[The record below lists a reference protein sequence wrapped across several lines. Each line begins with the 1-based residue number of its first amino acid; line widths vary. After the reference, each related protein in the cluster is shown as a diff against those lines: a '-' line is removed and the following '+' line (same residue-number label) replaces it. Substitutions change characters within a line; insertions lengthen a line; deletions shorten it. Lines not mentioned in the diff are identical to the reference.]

1 MRAYNGGWDPGRW
14 GNPET
19 SAYAGKIESAR
30 EEIAVLDERAKA
42 SALAGAPDQKTPE
55 SMRAAAG
62 GDVGPQQVS
71 LNVGGRFELYDQ
83 QGRELA
89 QPIIQTFFG
98 APRPAGMFS

>member
-1 MRAYNGGWDPGRW
+1 VAAQSEVAPAEGR
-14 GNPET
+14 
-19 SAYAGKIESAR
+19 
-30 EEIAVLDERAKA
+30 VLDERAKA
-42 SALAGAPDQKTPE
+42 SALAGVPDQKTPE

-62 GDVGPQQVS
+62 GDFGPQQVS